1 MGGLRAERR
10 GKRGE
15 GREGVGVFRGNKMF
29 LDVLVPV
36 GRYCKIRHYHCGGRS
51 SGYSSCVAHVLMVDC
66 YRGMQLQRSHNLA
79 HLVLPIGYLV
89 KWAIINTFK
98 ELIASPIHVPVT
110 VCCNQDNYC
119 YLSLVSIINHLY

>member
-36 GRYCKIRHYHCGGRS
+36 G
-51 SGYSSCVAHVLMVDC
+51 
-66 YRGMQLQRSHNLA
+66 
-79 HLVLPIGYLV
+79 
-89 KWAIINTFK
+89 
-98 ELIASPIHVPVT
+98 
-110 VCCNQDNYC
+110 
-119 YLSLVSIINHLY
+119 